1 LLAGINDE
9 PNDDTER
16 KARSIIDLLAG
27 GLMDLHDLKRRAL
40 TVVSCLAV
48 TWRIIKARSVKS
60 APHRFMELPALEEIK
75 DQERLHF
82 RRGKSLATT
91 IWTRNIKPR
100 LPLPPFQVSWI
111 RTKKIPNFPNSCLTC
126 LICI

>member
-1 LLAGINDE
+1 MIAVDQIDAIVSASNLLAGINDE

-27 GLMDLHDLKRRAL
+27 GLMDLHELKRRAL

-60 APHRFMELPALEEIK
+60 APDRFMELPALEGDK
-75 DQERLHF
+75 RP
-82 RRGKSLATT
+82 G
-91 IWTRNIKPR
+91 N
-100 LPLPPFQVSWI
+100 
-111 RTKKIPNFPNSCLTC
+111 C
-126 LICI
+126 